1 MVAAGHSRHADVF
14 VTADRRYAAA
24 FERVR
29 EWAPVDF
36 AHVRRIPGTGS
47 AVSGVANGAAQ
58 ESNLPSLGCQTSPV
72 LKVCLRGGDG
82 VSGRIALRAG
92 CCWDGLRF
100 VQMGTNLGTKFG
112 AERRDIL
119 LFRLTG

>member
-1 MVAAGHSRHADVF
+1 VVAAGHSRHADVF

-24 FERVR
+24 LERVR

-58 ESNLPSLGCQTSPV
+58 ESNLPS
-72 LKVCLRGGDG
+72 RGLHDLTGFEDFQRNG
-82 VSGRIALRAG
+82 LFAGKTLFADSLRASPRAG
-92 CCWDGLRF
+92 PVRTSLA
-100 VQMGTNLGTKFG
+100 G
-112 AERRDIL
+112 AY
-119 LFRLTG
+119 